1 MTNGEWIRAHDDKW
15 LAAFIA
21 EGEAIRRVEI
31 AMHGENGGL
40 IVKENIEKW
49 LGMEHEEDEEDE
61 TGDSAETGL
70 KKYGD
75 NDDDRD

>member
-31 AMHGENGGL
+31 VMHGAKGEL

-49 LGMEHEEDEEDE
+49 LAQEYEE
-61 TGDSAETGL
+61 AQ
-70 KKYGD
+70 
-75 NDDDRD
+75 DDAKSRE

>member
-1 MTNGEWIRAHDDKW
+1 MTNSEWIRTHDDKW

-31 AMHGENGGL
+31 VMHGAKGEL

-49 LGMEHEEDEEDE
+49 LAEEYEEAQD
-61 TGDSAETGL
+61 DAES
-70 KKYGD
+70 
-75 NDDDRD
+75 RE

>member
-31 AMHGENGGL
+31 VMHGANGGL

-49 LGMEHEEDEEDE
+49 LAEEYEE
-61 TGDSAETGL
+61 AQ
-70 KKYGD
+70 
-75 NDDDRD
+75 DDGEA

>member
-21 EGEAIRRVEI
+21 EGEAIRRLEI
-31 AMHGENGGL
+31 MMHGVSGEL

-49 LGMEHEEDEEDE
+49 LAQEYEETQDDE
-61 TGDSAETGL
+61 
-70 KKYGD
+70 
-75 NDDDRD
+75 

>member
-31 AMHGENGGL
+31 VMHGANGGL
-40 IVKENIEKW
+40 IVKENIEQW
-49 LGMEHEEDEEDE
+49 LAQEYEE
-61 TGDSAETGL
+61 G
-70 KKYGD
+70 
-75 NDDDRD
+75 

>member
-1 MTNGEWIRAHDDKW
+1 MTNGEWIRTHDDKW

-31 AMHGENGGL
+31 VMHGANGGL

-49 LGMEHEEDEEDE
+49 LAQEYEE
-61 TGDSAETGL
+61 A
-70 KKYGD
+70 
-75 NDDDRD
+75 